1 MRRKILIIK
10 RTLGGGGA
18 EKLLIDTLGRIDYSQ
33 YDVSLMTNDPKGFY
47 FKQIDPHVRLLV
59 FRDIFGSF
67 LLRNLFYYIPF
78 LRKPIMSLNRRRAQR
93 AAGNDRYDVAVSYL
107 EGHSASVH
115 LGLLDLANRNVTW
128 IHTDMLD
135 NPWSRRYYAS
145 PREEREF
152 YRKVDEIVFVSDN
165 AGNQFDR
172 YIPVHA
178 KTRVLYNMVNTE
190 QIVQRA
196 SADVVAKAGPVL
208 VAVGRLV
215 PQKRFDRLIRAFAII
230 REKRPDVTLWIL
242 GDGKLKKELELL
254 CKDIHLMDA
263 VQFLGFVPNP
273 YPYVKAADV
282 FVSSSDTEGYSLVVA
297 EAMCLG
303 KAIVA
308 TAVTGPTE
316 LLANQAGIL
325 VPLDE
330 QSLAE
335 ACLRLLEDDVA
346 RKELGNHALE
356 EAKRKFDVSSYMS
369 GFYAVLEGRD

>member
-346 RKELGNHALE
+346 RKEQGNHALE

>member
-18 EKLLIDTLGRIDYSQ
+18 EKLLIDILGRIDYSQ

-93 AAGNDRYDVAVSYL
+93 AAGDDRYDVAVSYL

-242 GDGKLKKELELL
+242 GDGKLKKKLELL

-273 YPYVKAADV
+273 YPYVRAADV
-282 FVSSSDTEGYSLVVA
+282 FVSSSDTEGYPLVVA

-308 TAVTGPTE
+308 TAVTGATE
-316 LLANQAGIL
+316 MLANQAGIL